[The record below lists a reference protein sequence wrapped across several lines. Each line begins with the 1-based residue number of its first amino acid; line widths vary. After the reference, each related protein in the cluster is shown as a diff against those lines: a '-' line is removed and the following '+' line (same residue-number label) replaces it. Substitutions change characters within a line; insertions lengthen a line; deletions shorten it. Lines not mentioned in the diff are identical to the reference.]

1 MDVIGIIFFIVN
13 STPLPSIPFP
23 SFPFPPSS
31 PPPPAPPQ
39 LPNISLNIILI
50 TSDKDFQIL
59 SLMTMT

>member
-1 MDVIGIIFFIVN
+1 MDVIGIIFFIVI

-50 TSDKDFQIL
+50 TSGKDFQIL